1 MRQLY
6 GTTRKLAGKYSK
18 PERPVEDKE
27 DRTITEIQEQ
37 SNRWVEHFEEL
48 LNKPAPLNPP
58 DIEAAHTD
66 LLIDVTQPIINEI
79 IMNIRQIMLGK
90 AAGPDSLPA
99 ETLKLNIE
107 VSANMPLGDLSGR
120 KYVDTME
127 RGIHL
132 QDAKERRSQ
141 QEWEP

>member
-6 GTTRKLAGKYSK
+6 DTTKKLAWKYGK

-58 DIEAAHTD
+58 DIKAAHTD
-66 LLIDVTQPIINEI
+66 LPIDITQPIIDEI

-90 AAGPDSLPA
+90 AAGPNSIPA
-99 ETLKLNIE
+99 ETPKLSIE
-107 VSANMPLGDLSGR
+107 VSANMPPGDLGGR